1 MKTSSPPARIDGSTS
16 GSVTVRSMRARE
28 APRFCAAS
36 STEMSIDL
44 NAAVTGSTT

>member
-1 MKTSSPPARIDGSTS
+1 MNTSSAPARIDGSTS

-36 STEMSIDL
+36 STDTSIDL
-44 NAAVTGSTT
+44 NAAVTGSTM